1 MGCGL
6 GPRDVVEPVQR
17 LTPEQCR
24 KQADELRQLARR
36 VQDPEHSALLLLMAE
51 TWEQLAQSA
60 GRGRGRER
68 EAGGRCNQIQLACR
82 LLGARAPILTGK
94 TAWWWQREQL

>member
-1 MGCGL
+1 MIDRARKSLGMWTALGSSPLAMGCGL

-60 GRGRGRER
+60 GRGPR
-68 EAGGRCNQIQLACR
+68 
-82 LLGARAPILTGK
+82 T
-94 TAWWWQREQL
+94 